1 MSLSG
6 QQNTSSRVQPVM
18 GNGTGVLIGM
28 NAGNILGTSKLMWWR
43 EQTRWRHFRLAER
56 GELWRGT
63 VTWRHRQTEI
73 LCGLAEKWEESQRD
87 HGDYHTYDINEMD
100 TKFAKMFAN

>member
-1 MSLSG
+1 MVTFSPG
-6 QQNTSSRVQPVM
+6 GAGRIM
-18 GNGTGVLIGM
+18 
-28 NAGNILGTSKLMWWR
+28 AGNCDVAAQIDRDIVW
-43 EQTRWRHFRLAER
+43 R

-87 HGDYHTYDINEMD
+87 HGDYDINEMD